1 VYDPC
6 AVRLHDLLEE
16 RASERPDAEFAVQG
30 DRRIRYGEAGD
41 RARRMAA
48 ALVRDGVV
56 RGARVAVLAKN
67 SIEHVLA
74 YFAVSLAGA
83 TTVPLNHR
91 LAPGEWEHVL
101 NDSGARVLLAG
112 SQLAPSID
120 EIRARLSRVRSFVAL
135 DADPPSGWE
144 AIEEWLA
151 PSSAVPGATLGT
163 DDALQMYTSG
173 TTGPPKGV
181 VLTHAAVLA
190 NVEQIDDT
198 LGDLPDGRSLV
209 VAPLFHAAVV
219 PSTFTWVRRGGSL
232 RVMESFDAPE
242 VVRVLDEDRVVFA
255 VLVPS
260 MIRLCL
266 DGAPDAEQRRYEA
279 LRLIY
284 YGASAISPD
293 TLRRAVATFG
303 CGFLQS
309 YGLTEATQSVT
320 VLTPEDHRKALE
332 SEPDL
337 LLSAGRPIG
346 GTEVQVVSGEGV
358 TVPAGV
364 PGEIVVRGPQVM
376 RGYSNRPDDTAEAL
390 RDGWLHTGDVGVL
403 DRRGYLFV
411 QDRLKDLIVTGG
423 ENVSPRAVE
432 GALLQ
437 HPGIADAAVIGV
449 PDERWGESVKAVVV
463 PGPGIAVSEEE
474 ILDFCRGRVAG
485 FARPRSVD
493 FVDALPR
500 NAGGKVLK
508 RVLRERYWAGSLRRV
523 GGA

>member
-1 VYDPC
+1 M
-6 AVRLHDLLEE
+6 RLHDLLED
-16 RASERPDAEFAVQG
+16 RGSERPDAEFAVQN
-30 DRRIRYGEAGD
+30 DRRMRYGEGRD

-48 ALVRDGVV
+48 ALARDGVV
-56 RGARVAVLAKN
+56 AGDRVAVLAKN

-91 LAPGEWEHVL
+91 LAPPEWEHVL
-101 NDSGARVLLAG
+101 NDCGARVLLV
-112 SQLAPSID
+112 SSPLAACVD
-120 EIRARLSRVRSFVAL
+120 EIRPRLSQARSFVAL
-135 DADPPSGWE
+135 DGDPRSGWMP
-144 AIEEWLA
+144 IDEWLA
-151 PSSAVPGATLGT
+151 TPAVVPSRTFGS
-163 DDALQMYTSG
+163 DDALHMYTSG
-173 TTGPPKGV
+173 TTGPAKGV

-198 LGDLPDGRSLV
+198 LGEIPGGRSLV

-232 RVMESFDAPE
+232 HVMESFDAAA
-242 VVRVLDEDRVVFA
+242 VVRALDEERIVFA

-260 MIRLCL
+260 MIRFCL
-266 DGAPDAEQRRYEA
+266 DGAPDAEQRRYET

-293 TLRRAVATFG
+293 TLRRAVATFR
-303 CGFLQS
+303 CSFLQS

-320 VLTPEDHRKALE
+320 VLTPEDHRRALA
-332 SEPDL
+332 SEPGL

-346 GTEVQVVSGEGV
+346 GTEVRIVSGEGV
-358 TVPAGV
+358 PLPAGAA
-364 PGEIVVRGPQVM
+364 GEIVVRGPQVM
-376 RGYSNRPDDTAEAL
+376 RGYWNRAGDTAEAL
-390 RDGWLHTGDVGVL
+390 RDGWLHTGDVGVV
-403 DRRGYLFV
+403 DGRGYLFV

-432 GALLQ
+432 DALLE
-437 HPGIADAAVIGV
+437 HPGVADAAVIGV
-449 PDERWGESVKAVVV
+449 PDQRWGEAVKAVVV
-463 PGPGIAVSEEE
+463 LRPGIDAAEEE

-493 FVDALPR
+493 FVDTLPR
-500 NAGGKVLK
+500 SASGKVL
-508 RVLRERYWAGSLRRV
+508 RRALRERYWSGTQRRV